1 MLKKIKI
8 NNFRPIKQMDIEFSP
23 LTIIYGK
30 NGSGKSSLMYA
41 PILLKQIL
49 LNPNQAFINLF
60 NLHMINLG
68 IFEQVIHKHKKDNS
82 ISILLDILDNDKITT
97 YGISLNPNSSHFQI
111 EIKNEL
117 KEKLEI
123 SFPYQLNINKP
134 ISLKNKE
141 LSVIWNGLTVQN
153 APKQPQ
159 NVDDNFQ
166 LIKDLNSAINFVKE
180 IDIVPL
186 KRGFFKP
193 LYTQVSVTP
202 NLLNEDE
209 IATSLMNDY
218 GYIQGEIS
226 HYCETIFNKSFKT
239 YTPLNSTSFYLR
251 IVDKA
256 RNGLETDIIHEG
268 FGLNQVVFTLAK
280 ILNQNNKFI
289 FIEEPETHLHPSAQS
304 KLIDTYIDIIKNK
317 DKQIC
322 ISTHSEIM
330 VSTILTKISEG
341 KISANDVQCYF
352 VENEKDT
359 MFEKQKIN
367 ENGTIEGGLMSFMET
382 ELDNFKTF
390 LGINGK

>member
-1 MLKKIKI
+1 MV
-8 NNFRPIKQMDIEFSP
+8 
-23 LTIIYGK
+23 
-30 NGSGKSSLMYA
+30 
-41 PILLKQIL
+41 
-49 LNPNQAFINLF
+49 
-60 NLHMINLG
+60 NLG
-68 IFEQVIHKHKKDNS
+68 MFEQVIHKHEKENS
-82 ISILLDILDNDKITT
+82 ISISLDIFDNEKITT

-111 EIKNEL
+111 EVKNEL
-117 KEKLEI
+117 KDKLEI

-141 LSVIWNGLTVQN
+141 LNILWNGLTVQN

-159 NVDDNFQ
+159 NAQNIDDSFQ
-166 LIKDLNSAINFVKE
+166 LIKDLNSVINFVKQ

-239 YTPLNSTSFYLR
+239 HTPLNSTSFYLR
-251 IVDKA
+251 IADKA
-256 RNGLETDIIHEG
+256 RNGLETEIIHEG